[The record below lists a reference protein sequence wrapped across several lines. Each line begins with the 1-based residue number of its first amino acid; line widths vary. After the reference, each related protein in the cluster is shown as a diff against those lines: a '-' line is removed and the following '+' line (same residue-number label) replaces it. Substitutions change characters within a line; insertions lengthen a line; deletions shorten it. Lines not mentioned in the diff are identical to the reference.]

1 MNAEIIVHTENLE
14 YATGEDTEW
23 KYEIPG
29 FRRRQY
35 VDVYI
40 TVGTTS

>member
-1 MNAEIIVHTENLE
+1 MDVEIILPRIQNTRESAE
-14 YATGEDTEW
+14 R

-29 FRRRQY
+29 FLRRQY

-40 TVGTTS
+40 TVGSTS